1 MPLVIPYLL
10 SASSRRG
17 LIRCPLDWN
26 PLTLYLLHPSG
37 HVELMSHFGLL
48 YKVTLILHGPTD
60 NRGSP
65 LPLRLQGCL
74 LLLQTGRILH
84 RQGGQQLIR
93 VELVGIRVQG
103 IRCKLEIHW
112 PPVVILPH
120 YSLARWHLLS
130 IQGFV
135 LFRLIVR
142 LSHAVNHWVRKSR
155 SWLSLLIELHLL
167 TKQSHG
173 GHIDGVISNLLC
185 IGHSQERSLRFQTA
199 GLWIQ
204 RDILRAEIILK
215 REVPW
220 LGIDLRLLVHSICEV
235 VGT

>member
-1 MPLVIPYLL
+1 
-10 SASSRRG
+10 
-17 LIRCPLDWN
+17 
-26 PLTLYLLHPSG
+26 
-37 HVELMSHFGLL
+37 
-48 YKVTLILHGPTD
+48 
-60 NRGSP
+60 
-65 LPLRLQGCL
+65 
-74 LLLQTGRILH
+74 
-84 RQGGQQLIR
+84 
-93 VELVGIRVQG
+93 
-103 IRCKLEIHW
+103 
-112 PPVVILPH
+112 
-120 YSLARWHLLS
+120 
-130 IQGFV
+130 
-135 LFRLIVR
+135 
-142 LSHAVNHWVRKSR
+142 
-155 SWLSLLIELHLL
+155 LSLLIELHLL